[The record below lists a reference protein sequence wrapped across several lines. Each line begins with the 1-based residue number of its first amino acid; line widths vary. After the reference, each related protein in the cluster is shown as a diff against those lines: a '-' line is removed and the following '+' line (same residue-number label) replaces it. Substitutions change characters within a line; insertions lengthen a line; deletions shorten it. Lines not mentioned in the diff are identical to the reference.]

1 MKLQEAIDQVAS
13 ETQKLAQQAEANLNF
28 CKGALEALKRL
39 VEIMNSTPSAEGAGE
54 TTVDVGHSEQ

>member
-1 MKLQEAIDQVAS
+1 MRFQEAIDQVAS

-39 VEIMNSTPSAEGAGE
+39 VELLNESTPEKAVKPDG
-54 TTVDVGHSEQ
+54 Q